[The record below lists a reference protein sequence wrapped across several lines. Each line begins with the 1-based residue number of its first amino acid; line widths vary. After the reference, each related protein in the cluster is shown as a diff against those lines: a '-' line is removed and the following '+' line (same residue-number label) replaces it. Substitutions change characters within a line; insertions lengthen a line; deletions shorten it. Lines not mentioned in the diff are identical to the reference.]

1 MVITYGKKKLHV
13 YLLFIALVLLLFI
26 VNTVGS
32 TQILSNPVTYK
43 VDKEWVQIRVN
54 KDGSMDLFYNI
65 TITYTSGT
73 PKGII
78 TLGMPKKD
86 FQVHYVYDE
95 RGINLTYQIIID
107 EEKNF
112 FGVEVSLSGPISLNK
127 PYTII
132 VYASVKEMVYEDEMN
147 PGNVGLKFY
156 PTTFGGAQGKIGN
169 IRVAIV
175 LPEGVKPNEVKHAE
189 RRFSNIYENE
199 EKLLVVYWEED
210 DWPPDEEFRVGV
222 SFPKKYV
229 SMGPD
234 IWFYILVGGS
244 IVAFMAIVSLVIVL
258 AFREL
263 RKAKYEK
270 PRIAIEALGPARGL
284 TAVEAAVLLD
294 LKPTRILTMIL
305 FSLLIKRAVEI
316 ISTEPVIR
324 LRRLCYNS
332 TSELNLRYYEIDF
345 LWAIRSDGSLEEKAL
360 ARLYLNLRDTVNLK
374 IRGFSRIDTIN
385 YYRDIVDRAWQQVT
399 QAGTPELKC
408 NVLEENIEWL
418 LADERFEER
427 LRIAFPPDIIIYPR
441 PGWWWYWS
449 WPRPQPPIQTGE
461 VKPIPIPGQEFA
473 NNIVLAIQKTANNI
487 VLNVQEFANQLVP
500 ARRAQIAQRPL
511 RYPSCV
517 CACASCACAC
527 ACVSC
532 ACACAHGS
540 AR

>member
-1 MVITYGKKKLHV
+1 MVIASRRIILSLT
-13 YLLFIALVLLLFI
+13 ILVLVLAI
-26 VNTVGS
+26 GVYPAYAQVK
-32 TQILSNPVTYK
+32 YR
-43 VDKEWVQIRVN
+43 VDREWVQIWIN
-54 KDGSMDLFYNI
+54 KEGSIDIFYNI
-65 TITYTSGT
+65 TITYISGA

-78 TLGMPKKD
+78 TLGMPKGG
-86 FQVHYVYDE
+86 FQIHYVHDIDG
-95 RGINLTYQIIID
+95 RNLTYTIISSGDFYGLDI
-107 EEKNF
+107 E
-112 FGVEVSLSGPISLNK
+112 LRGPILLNK
-127 PYTII
+127 PYIVI
-132 VYASVKEMVYEDEMN
+132 VYASVPEMVYEDEMN

-156 PTTFGGAQGKIGN
+156 PSTFDNAEGKIGN

-175 LPEGVKPNEVKHAE
+175 LPEGVKEDEVKYAE
-189 RRFSNIYENE
+189 RRFSNVYRNE
-199 EKLLVVYWEED
+199 ENLLVVYWEED
-210 DWPPDEEFRVGV
+210 DWPPAKEFWVGV

-229 SMGPD
+229 SIGPD

-244 IVAFMAIVSLVIVL
+244 IAAFVAMIGVVIVL
-258 AFREL
+258 AFRES

-294 LKPTRILTMIL
+294 LKPIKVLTMIL
-305 FSLLIKRAVEI
+305 FSLLLKRAVEI

-324 LRRLCYNS
+324 LRRLHYDS
-332 TSELNLRYYEIDF
+332 AVEPNLRYYEIDF
-345 LWAIRSDGSLEEKAL
+345 LWAIRSDGSLDERAL
-360 ARLYLNLRDTVNLK
+360 AKLYLDLRDTVNLK
-374 IRGFSRIDTIN
+374 IKGFSRIDTIN

-408 NVLEENIEWL
+408 DALEENIEWL
-418 LADERFEER
+418 LADERLEER

-441 PGWWWYWS
+441 PDWWWYWG
-449 WPRPQPPIQTGE
+449 WPRGQPPIQTGE

-473 NNIVLAIQKTANNI
+473 NNIVLAIQKAANNI
-487 VLNVQEFANQLVP
+487 VLNVQEFANRLVP
-500 ARRAQIAQRPL
+500 AQRAQIAQRPL

-532 ACACAHGS
+532 ACACAHGG